1 MTRLPDPAP
10 DQTSGDA
17 DSASANPLPEPQ
29 PQPRPAAIS
38 IRPVQTADLDTFFRL
53 FSDPTS
59 ITMAGF
65 TSENPTDREAFDDHW
80 QAVLASE
87 AVTARTVIWDSEVV
101 GQVASFEV
109 EGVTEV
115 SYWIDHR
122 LWGHGIATAA
132 LAQLLDYV
140 TIRPVYARAASD
152 NEASLRVLTKCGFRP
167 VGTDRAYAN
176 ARGEEIEET
185 ILRLGE

>member
-1 MTRLPDPAP
+1 MQA
-10 DQTSGDA
+10 
-17 DSASANPLPEPQ
+17 
-29 PQPRPAAIS
+29 
-38 IRPVQTADLDTFFRL
+38 ADLDTFFRL

-65 TSENPTDREAFDDHW
+65 TSADPTDRQAFDQHW

-109 EGVTEV
+109 EGDTEV
-115 SYWIDHR
+115 TYWIDHR
-122 LWGHGIATAA
+122 WWGHGIATAA

-140 TIRPVYARAASD
+140 SIRPVYARAASD

-185 ILRLGE
+185 ILRLDA